1 MKWYKGVIYS
11 QQSLPSTILSSDTT
25 VLEIGA
31 LENLISHYLLLLCSD
46 VLIAFCWAILNEL
59 VDCWLLLLTLN
70 SSGAHP
76 SNRIQ
81 DCRVW
86 KVLMALF
93 MFQTL
98 FVNLLLLELLGRKQR
113 LFEGGLW
120 LRFVSPDDI
129 EFLYNITLSFAPGIL
144 YLHAL
149 NGVPFNW
156 CVVRLLDLLLWSI
169 INTDMLWLGSWLRF
183 GLTCSP
189 LLLELLHAHRGYKR
203 SSGIRSSMCR
213 HVRVW
218 FHIRHFCRTI
228 VDMSQWSWLSAI
240 HCSSSIEVVCFFSR
254 LLASF
259 HNVFWC
265 TIWWHKFS
273 VAAHVDSITC
283 TINLRTH
290 ATWSSSSLPHV
301 HMSW

>member
-1 MKWYKGVIYS
+1 MIYS
-11 QQSLPSTILSSDTT
+11 QQSLPSTILSSDAT
-25 VLEIGA
+25 VLEICA

-46 VLIAFCWAILNEL
+46 VLITLCWTVLNEL
-59 VDCWLLLLTLN
+59 IDCRLLLLTWK

-76 SNRIQ
+76 SNWIQ

-86 KVLMALF
+86 EVLMALLL
-93 MFQTL
+93 FQTL

-120 LRFVSPDDI
+120 LRFVSSDDV
-129 EFLYNITLSFAPGIL
+129 ELLYNITLSFAPGIL
-144 YLHAL
+144 NLHAL
-149 NGVPFNW
+149 NGVPLNW
-156 CVVRLLDLLLWSI
+156 CVVGLLGLLLWSI
-169 INTDMLWLGSWLRF
+169 INTNMLWLGSWLCF
-183 GLTCSP
+183 CLTCSP
-189 LLLELLHAHRGYKR
+189 LFLELLHAHRGYER
-203 SSGIRSSMCR
+203 SSGVRSSMCR

-218 FHIRHFCRTI
+218 FDIRHFCRTI
-228 VDMSQWSWLSAI
+228 VDMSQWSWLSTI
-240 HCSSSIEVVCFFSR
+240 HSSSPIKVVCLFSR

-273 VAAHVDSITC
+273 VAAHIDSITC

-301 HMSW
+301 NMPW